1 MQILQNTCGDSWDK
15 LYWYSYTSTVL
26 FTEAAQTL
34 ATSKYVL
41 TLLSCLTCRCSVAT
55 FLLLQVVRGKVN
67 CAAEQRTL
75 YICLKLDEEALWTE
89 D

>member
-1 MQILQNTCGDSWDK
+1 MVILETN
-15 LYWYSYTSTVL
+15 STDIPIPL
-26 FTEAAQTL
+26 LRFTEAAQTL

-67 CAAEQRTL
+67 CAVEQRTL
-75 YICLKLDEEALWTE
+75 YICLKLDE
-89 D
+89 